1 MNFDPNEIPMMTL
14 VWLKL
19 RMDLSIKLHLY
30 VSGFVP
36 IAIVLSLV
44 AYALDATT
52 HGHAFMLAA
61 TVIVLGMML
70 LDYSIVRSIRK
81 IET

>member
-1 MNFDPNEIPMMTL
+1 MSFDPNEIPMTTL

-36 IAIVLSLV
+36 ISIILSLV
-44 AYALDATT
+44 AYGLDEPA

-61 TVIVLGMML
+61 TVIVFGMML
-70 LDYSIVRSIRK
+70 LDYSIIRSIRK
-81 IET
+81 IES